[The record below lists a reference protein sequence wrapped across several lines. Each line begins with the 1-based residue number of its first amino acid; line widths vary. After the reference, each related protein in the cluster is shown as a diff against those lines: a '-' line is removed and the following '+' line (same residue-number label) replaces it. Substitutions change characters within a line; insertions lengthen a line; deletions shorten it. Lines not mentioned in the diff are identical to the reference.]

1 MQNPLTPPTFY
12 KYIYFNRKNKAL
24 KLFNAIKCNEE
35 IFKSFIERSWDKIM
49 DFGIV
54 VFIYSILSP
63 TISTLTQTTTSMQK
77 GICK

>member
-1 MQNPLTPPTFY
+1 MQKPLTPPTSI
-12 KYIYFNRKNKAL
+12 YISTGKNKAL

-49 DFGIV
+49 DFVIV

-63 TISTLTQTTTSMQK
+63 TILTLTQTTTSMQK
-77 GICK
+77 GTCE